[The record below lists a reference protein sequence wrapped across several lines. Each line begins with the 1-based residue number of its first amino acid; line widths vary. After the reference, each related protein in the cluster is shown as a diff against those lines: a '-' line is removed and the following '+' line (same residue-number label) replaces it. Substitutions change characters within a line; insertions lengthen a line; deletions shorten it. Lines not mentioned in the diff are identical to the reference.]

1 MSLLSHY
8 WQYTSEKID
17 GASILFVI
25 NIGKKVSS
33 YNSGI
38 EEKGGAERSRS
49 EYTAEECQEKNST
62 TDISND
68 IADSI
73 RPQLKKMSCL
83 ALLSHLNQ
91 QKEQAASNEKN

>member
-49 EYTAEECQEKNST
+49 EYTAEECQGKNST

-73 RPQLKKMSCL
+73 RPQLKKNDLLGSVKSFKSTEGTSC
-83 ALLSHLNQ
+83 
-91 QKEQAASNEKN
+91 